1 MIVIMTEENYG
12 AASWH
17 EWHEKRNQ
25 DLAAEHG
32 WLSLISFTWLSEE
45 RSWLGD
51 FPGIWYANH
60 DAAVASFQRTASP
73 SGALTVTRDG
83 MDFLGEAVFEL
94 AEGES
99 DLTLVA
105 GTRVAEVAKRGGRYC
120 VRVRDSIAPTR
131 LQFEGVPIYEYDPEA
146 AVPASFTS
154 YDAPRTVAIQTA
166 RKGISGSATLVGEV
180 SFTYD
185 GVACTLAVSG
195 DPAGNLTAI
204 FYDETNGS
212 ETADW
217 RFVSFPGPDSD
228 DVTSDDGAR
237 GLTIDFNQALN
248 FPASFTPFGT
258 CPKPAPGN
266 SLAVAVR
273 AGEKR
278 SAPWIDSHK

>member
-1 MIVIMTEENYG
+1 MVLMTQENYG

-25 DLAAEHG
+25 DLAEEHG

-60 DAAVASFQRTASP
+60 DAAVASFQRSAVP
-73 SGALTVTRDG
+73 SDAVTVTRDG
-83 MDFLGEAVFEL
+83 VDFLGEAVFEL

-99 DLTLVA
+99 DFSLVA

-131 LQFEGVPIYEYDPEA
+131 LQFEGVPTYDYNPEA
-146 AVPASFTS
+146 AVSASFTA
-154 YDAPRTVAIQTA
+154 YETPRTVAIETA
-166 RKGISGSATLVGEV
+166 RKGVSSSATLVGEV
-180 SFTYD
+180 SFSYD

-195 DPAGNLTAI
+195 DPAENLTAI

-217 RFVSFPGPDSD
+217 RFVAFPGPNSADISD
-228 DVTSDDGAR
+228 DDAR
-237 GLTIDFNQALN
+237 GLTIDFNRALN

-258 CPKPAPGN
+258 CPRPAPGN

-278 SAPWIDSHK
+278 SAPWINPNE

>member
-51 FPGIWYANH
+51 FPGVWYANH
-60 DAAVASFQRTASP
+60 DAAVASFPRAAGSAD
-73 SGALTVTRDG
+73 SVTVTQG
-83 MDFLGEAVFEL
+83 GVDFLGEAVFEL

-99 DLTLVA
+99 DLSLVA

-131 LQFEGVPIYEYDPEA
+131 LQFEGVPTYEYDPA
-146 AVPASFTS
+146 AIVPATFTA
-154 YDAPRTVAIQTA
+154 YDAPRTVAIETA
-166 RKGISGSATLVGEV
+166 RKGVSSSATLVGDV
-180 SFTYD
+180 SFTYN

-195 DPAGNLTAI
+195 DPADNLTAI

-228 DVTSDDGAR
+228 DDEG
-237 GLTIDFNQALN
+237 GLTIDFNRALN

-258 CPKPAPGN
+258 CPRPASGN
-266 SLAVAVR
+266 SLAVPVR

-278 SAPWIDSHK
+278 SAPWINPNE

>member
-1 MIVIMTEENYG
+1 MMVFMTEENYG

-17 EWHEKRNQ
+17 KWHEKRNQ

-60 DAAVASFQRTASP
+60 DAAVASFQCSVAP
-73 SGALTVTRDG
+73 SDAVTVTRDG
-83 MDFLGEAVFEL
+83 VDFLGEAVFEL

-99 DLTLVA
+99 DLSLVA

-131 LQFEGVPIYEYDPEA
+131 LQFEGVPTYEYNAEA
-146 AVPASFTS
+146 IVPASFTA
-154 YDAPRTVAIQTA
+154 YEAPRTVAIETA
-166 RKGISGSATLVGEV
+166 RKGVSSSATLVGEV

-195 DPAGNLTAI
+195 DRTDKLTAI

-228 DVTSDDGAR
+228 DGAS
-237 GLTIDFNQALN
+237 GLTIDFNRALN

-278 SAPWIDSHK
+278 SAPWINPNE

>member
-1 MIVIMTEENYG
+1 MGEAYDVLMTEENYD
-12 AASWH
+12 AALWH

-51 FPGIWYANH
+51 FPGVWYATH
-60 DAAVASFQRTASP
+60 DAAVASFPRASA
-73 SGALTVTRDG
+73 SAESVTVTQDG
-83 MDFLGEAVFEL
+83 VDFLGEAVFEL

-99 DLTLVA
+99 DRSLVA

-131 LQFEGVPIYEYDPEA
+131 LQFAGVPTYEYDPEA
-146 AVPASFTS
+146 IVPASFTA
-154 YDAPRTVAIQTA
+154 YDSPRTVTIETA
-166 RKGISGSATLVGEV
+166 RKGVPGSATLVGEV
-180 SFTYD
+180 SFTYG

-195 DPAGNLTAI
+195 DPAGELAAI
-204 FYDETNGS
+204 FYDETNGV

-228 DVTSDDGAR
+228 DGEG
-237 GLTIDFNQALN
+237 GLTIDFNRALN

-258 CPKPAPGN
+258 CPRPVEGN
-266 SLAVAVR
+266 TLAVAVR
-273 AGEKR
+273 AGEQR
-278 SAPWIDSHK
+278 SAPWINPNE